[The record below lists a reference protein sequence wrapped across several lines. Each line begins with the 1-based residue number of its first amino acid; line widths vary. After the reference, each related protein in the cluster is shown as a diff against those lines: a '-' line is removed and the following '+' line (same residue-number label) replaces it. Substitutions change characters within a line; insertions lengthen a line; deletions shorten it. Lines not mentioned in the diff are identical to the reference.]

1 MIIIIIE
8 ANGSDLVFVT
18 VQKTSQVSLMQIKLT
33 PSVTSVGL
41 FVLLLG
47 VWLISG
53 VLMSI
58 SKWLCVCLPGIKKQ
72 LGKHWTWL
80 SRTCRWKVESW
91 IEADG
96 FNGNYFWCSLD
107 VSPARLR
114 KSCKCTCGRKCCR
127 LPPLLGKEPWDGS
140 SVAGQLSFRHMWN
153 TFTQTLTWVF
163 PHFQGWDFQRCSHF
177 GTWMLSLLMSW
188 DHS

>member
-53 VLMSI
+53 VLMFI
-58 SKWLCVCLPGIKKQ
+58 SK
-72 LGKHWTWL
+72 
-80 SRTCRWKVESW
+80 
-91 IEADG
+91 
-96 FNGNYFWCSLD
+96 
-107 VSPARLR
+107 
-114 KSCKCTCGRKCCR
+114 
-127 LPPLLGKEPWDGS
+127 
-140 SVAGQLSFRHMWN
+140 
-153 TFTQTLTWVF
+153 
-163 PHFQGWDFQRCSHF
+163 
-177 GTWMLSLLMSW
+177 
-188 DHS
+188 